1 MNTASFE
8 EMLQECLHNCTECHQ
23 ICLQV
28 SVSTEVVGKLGAGD
42 VKLLLNCA
50 ELCATCADFLATRS
64 RVSSLSLPRVQ

>member
-42 VKLLLNCA
+42 VKGRAA
-50 ELCATCADFLATRS
+50 ELRGVV
-64 RVSSLSLPRVQ
+64 RNQR